1 MTAKPLH
8 MKSTF
13 YTRIAVVVVAAVVA
27 ACSAA
32 TPDEK
37 EERLKKLKE
46 QQAALAEEISKLE
59 EEIGTSNTDSAAT
72 DENIKT
78 KAVGVQVLEARQ
90 FNHYVQTQAQVESD
104 NNVLV
109 SARSMGVVTNVYVNE
124 GARVNKG
131 QVLAQIDNSV
141 ILRSIESMKAQLELA
156 SSVYE
161 RQKNLWDQKIGTEVQ
176 YLQAKTNKESLEK
189 QLATLQEQ
197 NEMTRITA
205 PFAGVVDRVSVKVGE
220 NIAPG
225 MPAVRVVNN
234 DDLKLTAKISEAYV
248 TRVKKGDRAVVD
260 VVELGKQFETKVTFA
275 GRTIDP
281 LSRTFD
287 VEVSLPSDPDLRPN
301 MTATVRIIFQ
311 TEENAVVIPVG
322 AIQNINDEKVIYIAE
337 KDGKNLKAR
346 RKVVTVKGVYGGMA
360 SVEGVKPGD
369 TLITVGFQ
377 SLNEGDFIKI

>member
-1 MTAKPLH
+1 